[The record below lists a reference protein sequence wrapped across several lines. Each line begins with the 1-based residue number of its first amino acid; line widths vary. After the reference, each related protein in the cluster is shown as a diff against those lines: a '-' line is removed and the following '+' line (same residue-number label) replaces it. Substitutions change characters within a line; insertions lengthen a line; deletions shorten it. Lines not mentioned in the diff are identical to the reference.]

1 MNKSAL
7 GHKAYMAFTGISAD
21 MELVRR
27 CTFTIPVVVEEV
39 RQSILRTRQHIDVAL
54 LSVLSLPLHINSS
67 TPEPS
72 GMVSNSRVERYIHS
86 HSKNMQ
92 APYDASN
99 KPVLPMH
106 EKEAV
111 PPGDCAVAGYD
122 AWRPLTR

>member
-1 MNKSAL
+1 MNKTAL

-21 MELVRR
+21 MELVRC
-27 CTFTIPVVVEEV
+27 CTFTIPVVVEV

-54 LSVLSLPLHINSS
+54 LSVLSLQLSINSS

-72 GMVSNSRVERYIHS
+72 GMVSNSRVDRYIHS
-86 HSKNMQ
+86 YSKNMQ
-92 APYDASN
+92 APCDASN